1 MVEVEKLVQ
10 NYKDLEARERQLKKE
25 VAQLWDFVENAS
37 MPLHWVNGSGII
49 IWANQAELD
58 FLGYAKDE
66 YLNQHISKFHA
77 DKETIEDILRR
88 LINKETLLNYSARMV
103 CKNGAVKD
111 VLINSNVFWEQDKFI
126 HTRCF
131 TCDVT
136 QLRKVERQKESIIKK
151 LEAVVIRL
159 ENENKALKN
168 QTSAPKFN

>member
-1 MVEVEKLVQ
+1 MVEVEKLMQ
-10 NYKDLEARERQLKKE
+10 KYRDLEVREQQLKKE
-25 VAQLWDFVENAS
+25 VTQLRDFLENAS

-49 IWANQAELD
+49 VWVNQAELE
-58 FLGYAKDE
+58 FLGYTKDE

-103 CKNGAVKD
+103 CKNGEVKD

-131 TCDVT
+131 TRDVT
-136 QLRKVERQKESIIKK
+136 QLRKVEREKEALIKK
-151 LEAVVIRL
+151 LEATVMQL
-159 ENENKALKN
+159 EYENKALKN
-168 QTSAPKFN
+168 QTFAPKF